1 MKKFKQWKII
11 WLVILYIVFGGQYP
25 AMAEGVKIVATLP
38 DYSKYPPVGPY
49 PTKAALFEAMAS
61 GKMLLSGCFADCP
74 DFEWWSIVTVL
85 QSDYGSP
92 DVTQFIGPENVKPGR
107 AYMWKKNVCLKESTK
122 ILPDL
127 VSRINF
133 IVAEEEGSNRAK
145 EAGVSYK
152 GAFAEFDKKCNTS
165 EFGKKFFAASVDFLN
180 DYVRFY
186 DQYVGVKKIQ
196 DAKNK
201 EDLERREQMA
211 KQLSQ
216 QYAICQKT
224 PAYIVFDSSK
234 RVLDGQQQVKLG
246 QDMLDRERR
255 LEATSGVSNLA
266 RKREAGEVI
275 VAAQDYVTQWFGAY
289 KKAGGKAVS
298 PSQVAVPANPC
309 PVPDYAAIRAK

>member
-1 MKKFKQWKII
+1 MKKFKQWLAIGLGIFYIVSIGQNSAMAGGLKII
-11 WLVILYIVFGGQYP
+11 SVP
-25 AMAEGVKIVATLP
+25 P

-74 DFEWWSIVTVL
+74 DYEWWSIVAVL

-107 AYMWKKNVCLKESTK
+107 AYMWKKNVCLKESTE

-145 EAGVSYK
+145 ESGVSYK

-165 EFGKKFFAASVDFLN
+165 EFGKKFFAASVNFLN
-180 DYVRFY
+180 DYVQFY
-186 DQYVGVKKIQ
+186 DQYVDAKKIQ

-201 EDLERREQMA
+201 EDLARREQMA

-216 QYAICQKT
+216 QYAVCQKT
-224 PAYIVFDSSK
+224 PAYIVFDASR
-234 RVLDGQQQVKLG
+234 RVLDGQQRVKLG
-246 QDMLDRERR
+246 QGMLDRERR

-275 VAAQDYVTQWFGAY
+275 VAAQDYVTLWFDAY
-289 KKAGGKAVS
+289 KKAGGKAAS

-309 PVPDYAAIRAK
+309 PAPDYAAIKAK